1 MLFLSH
7 LLRATARGSR
17 RRSSNLHVTKTNLSM
32 LDIFVQIQLGIT
44 IPPNVQRG
52 FLLQNCSSELEKKGF
67 DDPTKLAALDGKL
80 LLQLL
85 KDITLR
91 QYLNC
96 VPFTVFGFDM
106 EFTGPPI
113 FRADGP
119 TEDIIELGAYSP
131 SREKIFSCLVQPHR
145 GRPVRDEVVR
155 LTGISDKMIQKEG
168 LPFPEA
174 WGRLVEFLLT
184 PDKEEEVEEGGVVKT
199 GVGRRKNPDEGQ
211 TPQHILLLSHGG
223 KLADQSLIKF
233 TLEKT
238 GIALPQGVV
247 FGDTIHII
255 RDAHR
260 RRPVTVDRHPPAWGL
275 SDLVSWLNI
284 PPTLPAHRAGNDA
297 KMTWDVV
304 YHTLLRYGDDT
315 MNPKQQLVSR
325 FFDAEAKKSMKEI
338 KSGELQRDS
347 KDEEGENE
355 HAEQDDGFFSLDG
368 KNSGERRGKG
378 DSGAQGRRKTLS
390 DVETESLLLETN
402 FDSIFAESAI
412 EQSYSSS
419 NISASGGEE
428 GDRGSALLEDFSE
441 ETKGSNERRE
451 KKKQRSQKVGS

>member
-1 MLFLSH
+1 MFLRSY
-7 LLRATARGSR
+7 LLRAAAGGSR
-17 RRSSNLHVTKTNLSM
+17 RRSSNPHVTKTNLSM
-32 LDIFVQIQLGIT
+32 LDIFVQLQLGIS

-52 FLLQNCSSELEKKGF
+52 FLLQNCASELEKKGF

-131 SREKIFSCLVQPHR
+131 SREKIFSCLVQPYR
-145 GRPVRDEVVR
+145 GRPVQDDVVR

-174 WGRLVEFLLT
+174 WGKLVEFLLT
-184 PDKEEEVEEGGVVKT
+184 PDKEEQVEGG
-199 GVGRRKNPDEGQ
+199 GVTKKSGDRRRNPDEGQ
-211 TPQHILLLSHGG
+211 APQHILLLSHGG

-238 GIALPQGVV
+238 GIALPHGVV

-275 SDLVSWLNI
+275 SDLVSWLNV
-284 PPTLPAHRAGNDA
+284 PLTLPAHRAGNDA

-325 FFDAEAKKSMKEI
+325 FFDAEAKRSMKEI
-338 KSGELQRDS
+338 KSGELQRDG
-347 KDEEGENE
+347 KDEGENGL
-355 HAEQDDGFFSLDG
+355 AEQDDPLFSLDG
-368 KNSGERRGKG
+368 KKRGERGGKG
-378 DSGAQGRRKTLS
+378 GSGAEGRRSALS
-390 DVETESLLLETN
+390 DVETESLLLETD

-412 EQSYSSS
+412 GQSSSSS
-419 NISASGGEE
+419 NVSPSGDEE
-428 GDRGSALLEDFSE
+428 GDRATATLEEFSE
-441 ETKGSNERRE
+441 ETKGSSDRRQKTKPRS
-451 KKKQRSQKVGS
+451 KKDGS